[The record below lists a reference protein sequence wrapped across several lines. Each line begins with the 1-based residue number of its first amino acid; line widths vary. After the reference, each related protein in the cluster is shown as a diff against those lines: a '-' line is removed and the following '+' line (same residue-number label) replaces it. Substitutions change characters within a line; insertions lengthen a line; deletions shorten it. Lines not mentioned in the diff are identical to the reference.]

1 MFKKP
6 PVSRSLCQE
15 PVEERC
21 RRRRRRRRTPKL
33 TIVTPN
39 KHPFDRKGNHDVVT
53 HKGNVVTSW
62 NNGPMELSRLWDFFF
77 PLFRLLLL
85 GVGGEVGAKQADAC
99 FALPLLCSCAKTGK
113 LVLTQGAKQAGRR
126 LCLCLCSALA
136 LLFCSRRKE
145 IFRRSPPPVRASRVF
160 IFIPSSCHLS
170 ELVSCHFILL
180 FVSFAAHSHYEPT
193 CTIANAHQRRTLG
206 RRRRRVG

>member
-1 MFKKP
+1 MGFFLSPLFSCLFFFSEWEGKL
-6 PVSRSLCQE
+6 PVPSRPTPASLCL
-15 PVEERC
+15 C
-21 RRRRRRRRTPKL
+21 
-33 TIVTPN
+33 
-39 KHPFDRKGNHDVVT
+39 
-53 HKGNVVTSW
+53 S
-62 NNGPMELSRLWDFFF
+62 
-77 PLFRLLLL
+77 
-85 GVGGEVGAKQADAC
+85 
-99 FALPLLCSCAKTGK
+99 CSCAKTGK

-193 CTIANAHQRRTLG
+193 CTIANAHQRLTLG